1 MPRGPTYTRTML
13 SPALSCSLAV
23 PSPICRRWLPLAAR
37 ASLPHCVT
45 CTQTLCSSYL
55 IPALYHHAAFPC
67 CYVQFGSAITYLYE
81 MAPTGRKG
89 LTASLG
95 QVAVSPGMILGILM
109 CQVVLYGCTPGKG
122 VRVGAKSES
131 DARGLDV
138 CLKGMYR
145 AGVEFWAAVGGSH
158 NQYYAV
164 VVPPK
169 AMFGRWPKLA
179 HKDQASQC
187 GCTHGSG
194 C

>member
-1 MPRGPTYTRTML
+1 
-13 SPALSCSLAV
+13 
-23 PSPICRRWLPLAAR
+23 
-37 ASLPHCVT
+37 
-45 CTQTLCSSYL
+45 
-55 IPALYHHAAFPC
+55 
-67 CYVQFGSAITYLYE
+67 VQFGSAITYLYE

-109 CQVVLYGCTPGKG
+109 CQAVLYGCTPGKG

-164 VVPPK
+164 EVPPK

-179 HKDQASQC
+179 HKYQASQR
-187 GCTHGSG
+187 GCSVLLHTWFWLLMLLPCCAVLSCTAEQLLLWGWRVPFLVG
-194 C
+194 WILR